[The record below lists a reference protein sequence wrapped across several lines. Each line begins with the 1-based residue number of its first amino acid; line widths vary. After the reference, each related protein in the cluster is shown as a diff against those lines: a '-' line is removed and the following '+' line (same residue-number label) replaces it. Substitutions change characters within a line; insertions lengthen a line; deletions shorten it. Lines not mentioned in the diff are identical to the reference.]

1 MARVLLVN
9 SNLMQPPIAPIG
21 LDYVAGYLE
30 AAGHQVELLDL
41 CFEADPEAAIAAR
54 LARGPEPQMIAITLR
69 NTDDCY
75 CGSQQ
80 SFLPQFHRIIR
91 ALRAACGDAL
101 IVVGGVGFSLM
112 PRAILADLSAGADAP
127 GCVGVVGDGELA
139 LAAIASGPD
148 RGEDISRA
156 PGLAGFTASGEWRA
170 QPAARGP
177 LDNIPTDRSWVDNRR
192 YFAEGGQGGIE
203 TKRGCAGRCIYCAD
217 PVAKGRSYRLRPPA
231 QVAQES
237 QSLLAQGVDVL
248 HTCDSEF
255 NLPPRHA
262 LAVCEELVRRGL
274 GERLRWYAYCSP
286 EAMTPELAAAMRRA
300 GCVGINFGAD
310 SACDAMLRR
319 LGRGFTTADIRR
331 VREICRAAGMTCMF
345 DLLLAG
351 PGETRETADE
361 TICVMQEIEPEAVG
375 VAIGLRIY
383 PGTELARVAA
393 AEGMAPDNPN
403 LVGQV
408 TDNPGF
414 ARPVFY
420 LSAALGPDY
429 PRLLHDELRGDPRFF
444 LGGSG
449 DETDYNYNAN
459 EQLVA
464 AIKAGARGAYW
475 DILRRLRLGVRNW

>member
-1 MARVLLVN
+1 MARILLVN

-21 LDYVAGYLE
+21 LDYIAGYLE
-30 AAGHQVELLDL
+30 VAGHQVELLDL
-41 CFEADPEAAIAAR
+41 CFEANPDAAIAAR
-54 LARGPEPQMIAITLR
+54 LARGSQPQIIAITLR

-75 CGSQQ
+75 CASRQ
-80 SFLPQFHRIIR
+80 SFLPQFRGIIQ
-91 ALRAACGDAL
+91 ALRARCREAL
-101 IVVGGVGFSLM
+101 MVVGGVGFSLM
-112 PRAILADLSAGADAP
+112 PRAILADAP
-127 GCVGVVGDGELA
+127 GCVGIVGDGELS
-139 LAAIASGPD
+139 LAAIGSAVD
-148 RGEDISRA
+148 RDGDIWRA
-156 PGLAGFTASGEWRA
+156 PGLVGFTAGGEWRA
-170 QPAARGP
+170 QSAARGP
-177 LDNIPTDRSWVDNRR
+177 VHNIPTSRSWVDNRR

-217 PVAKGRSYRLRPPA
+217 PIAKGRRYRLRPPA
-231 QVAQES
+231 QVAQEA

-262 LAVCEELVRRGL
+262 LAVCQELVRRRL

-300 GCVGINFGAD
+300 GCVGINFGTD

-319 LGRGFTTADIRR
+319 LGRGFTAADIRR
-331 VREICRAAGMTCMF
+331 VREICRTAGITCMF
-345 DLLLAG
+345 DLLLGG
-351 PGETRETADE
+351 PGETRETTAE
-361 TICVMQEIEPEAVG
+361 TIRVMRETEPDAVG

-383 PGTELARVAA
+383 PGTGLARTAA
-393 AEGMAPDNPN
+393 AEGITPDNPN

-408 TDNPGF
+408 ADNPEF

-429 PRLLHDELRGDPRFF
+429 PPLLHDKLRGDPRFF

-459 EQLVA
+459 DALVE